1 MKKLILF
8 TLILTVLLSAFSI
21 CVFATDAPEE
31 NGDSTKT
38 EENFFEMAFEKAKA
52 HSEKI
57 LSAIAAI
64 GSLLLAFTYK
74 KGLLPALKSGIDN
87 LRDSVVKLKKESEA
101 QSESSSSLLITAS
114 EHLKN
119 AEDMLTS
126 LSNRLS
132 ELEGALKENA
142 ESKDEREKFKLI
154 LLSQTDMLY
163 DIFMTSSLPQYQ
175 KDAVGEKIADMK
187 EKIKIGE

>member
-1 MKKLILF
+1 MKKIILF
-8 TLILTVLLSAFSI
+8 TLILTVLLSAFTV
-21 CVFATDAPEE
+21 CVFASEE
-31 NGDSTKT
+31 AGEGIAEAQKSQ
-38 EENFFEMAFEKAKA
+38 NFFELIFEKAKA

-57 LSAIAAI
+57 LSAVAAI
-64 GSLLLAFTYK
+64 GSLFLAFTYK
-74 KGLLPALKSGIDN
+74 KGLLPALKTGIDN

-114 EHLKN
+114 EQLKN

-126 LSNRLS
+126 LSSRLS
-132 ELEGALKENA
+132 ELEVALRENA

>member
-1 MKKLILF
+1 MKKIILF
-8 TLILTVLLSAFSI
+8 TLILTVLLSAFTV
-21 CVFATDAPEE
+21 CVFASEE
-31 NGDSTKT
+31 VGEGIAEAQKSQ
-38 EENFFEMAFEKAKA
+38 NFFELIFEKAKA

-57 LSAIAAI
+57 LSAVAAI
-64 GSLLLAFTYK
+64 GSLFLAFTYK
-74 KGLLPALKSGIDN
+74 KGLLPALKTGIDN

-114 EHLKN
+114 EQLKN

-126 LSNRLS
+126 LSSRLS
-132 ELEGALKENA
+132 ELEVALRENA

>member
-1 MKKLILF
+1 MKKIILF
-8 TLILTVLLSAFSI
+8 TLILTVLLSAFTV
-21 CVFATDAPEE
+21 CVFASEE
-31 NGDSTKT
+31 AGDGTT
-38 EENFFEMAFEKAKA
+38 EAQKSQNFFELIFEKAKA

-57 LSAIAAI
+57 LSAVAAI
-64 GSLLLAFTYK
+64 GSLFLAFTYK
-74 KGLLPALKSGIDN
+74 KGLLPALKTGIDN

-114 EHLKN
+114 EQLKN

-126 LSNRLS
+126 LSSRLS
-132 ELEGALKENA
+132 ELEVALRENA